1 MRAITANANRKAA
14 TARRMLS
21 VSVIVGM
28 SGSSAALPHPS
39 SERQRL
45 GERPLINR

>member
-28 SGSSAALPHPS
+28 SGSSAALPPHPS
-39 SERQRL
+39 SERQT
-45 GERPLINR
+45 